1 MKTICYYISDYG
13 YGHAT
18 RSIALIRSLLKY
30 APNQYR
36 IIVCSKNALPF
47 IRESLKGEGSNNII
61 YREGTSDL
69 GYVLKEGAIDTDPI
83 LFKSK
88 YLDYMETLPF
98 EIQKEADFIA
108 SEHASLVISDISPIP
123 IAAARIAKVKS
134 LGISN
139 FTWYT
144 AYKDMLS
151 HKYLQPLF
159 HAYSQMDNFISLAGS
174 NEPHWCKGVMSMK
187 ADFFCRD
194 TDENEVQ
201 RLINKLNPKR
211 NKCIIYFA
219 LGMSIQASGLDSMKM
234 WQDDSCAFVVSSNM
248 NIAHENI
255 HFIPSSYTESQN
267 YVAAADVIITKP
279 GWGTVGEAVSLYKP
293 LLLLNRELMR
303 EDYNTIDSLKGR
315 HPYQLKSWE
324 RLKVMND
331 KTTFA
336 RLVSSR
342 IMKQNGNSDWHKRNV
357 VKYIDQFIQQHK
369 QIGTVERG

>member
-18 RSIALIRSLLKY
+18 RSIALIRFLLQY

-47 IRESLKGEGSNNII
+47 IRKSLKGVPSDNIL
-61 YREGTSDL
+61 YHECTSDL
-69 GYVLKEGAIDTDPI
+69 GYVLKEGSVDTDPI

-88 YLDYMETLPF
+88 YFEYVETLPF
-98 EIQKEADFIA
+98 EFQREADFIA

-144 AYKDMLS
+144 AYKNMLS
-151 HKYLQPLF
+151 HKDLQPLF
-159 HAYSQMDNFISLAGS
+159 HAYSMMDSFISLAGS
-174 NEPHWCKGVMSMK
+174 NEPQWCKGVRSMK

-194 TDENEVQ
+194 TDENEVR
-201 RLINKLNPKR
+201 RLINKINPKR
-211 NKCIIYFA
+211 NKCVIYFA
-219 LGMSIQASGLDSMKM
+219 LGMSIQASGLDSLKM
-234 WQDDSCAFVVSSNM
+234 WQDDSCVFVVSSN
-248 NIAHENI
+248 IDIVRESI
-255 HFIPSSYTESQN
+255 HSIPPSYTESQN

-279 GWGTVGEAVSLYKP
+279 GWGTVGEAVSLFKP
-293 LLLLNRELMR
+293 LLLLDRDLMS
-303 EDYNTIDSLKGR
+303 EDQNTIHSLTGR

-324 RLKVMND
+324 RLKLMNAKD
-331 KTTFA
+331 IIA
-336 RLVSSR
+336 RLLSSPR
-342 IMKQNGNSDWHKRNV
+342 MKQYGDSEWHKRNI
-357 VKYIDQFIQQHK
+357 VKFVDQFIQ
-369 QIGTVERG
+369 